1 MDSKKLSKEEI
12 RKSLK
17 ETIRKYER
25 LLKAF
30 EVYDK
35 TGKITEGLKV
45 LKGVK

>member
-1 MDSKKLSKEEI
+1 MDNKELREKI
-12 RKSLK
+12 RKSLQ
-17 ETIRKYER
+17 ETIKKHEK

-35 TGKITEGLKV
+35 TGKIIEGLKV